1 MSEDEKNLKFL
12 TKLRSVLEDDALTRK
27 EFVDAFAQVV
37 KIIKELKSANAT
49 ELRTMNDFLTRMS
62 EKMKSDVSSEMS
74 SAEKKTMSYCE
85 AEMKKI
91 MKEHE
96 AKMREVDMK
105 MAMVQDGLDGK
116 DADELRIVQD
126 VLTKLPPPPFIE
138 PFAIRD
144 KLEGIG
150 EEEQKLAISSIAHLE
165 EKLKDLEKR
174 AAARTGS
181 IGGFNYNSMDFHII
195 DDETPTGTVNGVN
208 TTFTIKDVPNPVSS
222 LKVYVNGQ
230 RMRVTT
236 DYTFAGVTIT
246 FVTAPPTSST
256 ILVDYRK

>member
-1 MSEDEKNLKFL
+1 MNPDEKSLKFL

-150 EEEQKLAISSIAHLE
+150 EEEQKLAISSIAHLD

-181 IGGFNYNSMDFHII
+181 IGGFNYNSMDFHIV
-195 DDETPTGTVNGVN
+195 DDETPVGSGTA
-208 TTFTIKDVPNPVSS
+208 FTIKNPPNPVSS
-222 LKVYVNGQ
+222 FKLYRGGARQ
-230 RMRVTT
+230 RVTE
-236 DYTFAGVTIT
+236 DYTLSGTTLTLNVALASGE
-246 FVTAPPTSST
+246 
-256 ILVDYRK
+256 ILLCDYRI